1 MQGQR
6 LFEDL
11 TLSDSF
17 EGFLNRPRAESR
29 ANSYNSEQSYMYYDW
44 IDMLLQIHLYV

>member
-11 TLSDSF
+11 TFSDSF

-29 ANSYNSEQSYMYYDW
+29 ANSYNSEQSYYDW
-44 IDMLLQIHLYV
+44 IDILLQTHLYVHV